1 MLKLKTI
8 IKQKMKILF
17 FKIISV
23 LFFLSQ
29 INSQNVKDDLTLKE
43 MKLNETKSGQ
53 LDYDESH
60 EYFILRIKKTL
71 FITNSFSI
79 VNEGKIEYLHLN

>member
-1 MLKLKTI
+1 
-8 IKQKMKILF
+8 MKILF
-17 FKIISV
+17 FK
-23 LFFLSQ
+23 LFSLIFLLSQ
-29 INSQNVKDDLTLKE
+29 IKSQNEKDDLTLKTME
-43 MKLNETKSGQ
+43 LNKTQSGQ

-79 VNEGKIEYLHLN
+79 VNEGKIEYLHLNWQYIPT